1 MSILNSGRP
10 PYISITL
17 LSGCALAYE
26 VLLMRLFSII
36 QWHHFAYMVIGLAL
50 LGYGMSGTLV
60 SIFQNKLSDKYTK
73 LYLACITLFGISS
86 VVCFLL
92 AQHIPFNAE
101 EILWNSEQVLFL
113 AYIFLLLTIPFFFA
127 ATAICLSFMRYPML
141 TSSIYAVDLL
151 GAGLGSLTVII
162 LLSLAFP
169 QWVLVI
175 IGIISIIDVMIA
187 GLELDIKPRYRFNIP
202 AIVVIGILVLAGSHV
217 ELKMSPY
224 KGLSQSLRITGTEI
238 TEELSSPL
246 GILSVVASRDVP
258 LRHVP
263 GMSLNA
269 NQEPLNQLGIFTDGD
284 NISVMTEYPADLNRL
299 GYMDQITSALPYHLK
314 KLNHVLILGTG
325 GGADVLQAKFHQISN
340 ISAIEINPQIVDL
353 VNESY
358 GDFTGHLY
366 QRDDV
371 TIHIGEARDY
381 LVKSSE
387 SYDLI
392 QLALFDAFN
401 ASISGLYSLNESY
414 LYTTEALR
422 IYLQHLNPD
431 GYVSVTR
438 WIKLPPRD
446 TLKLFATATTVLRQM
461 GVTSPE
467 KSLILIRSWQTS
479 TLLIKNGM
487 FTNEELAAVETF
499 CHERSFD
506 LAYTP
511 LLRPDQA
518 NRYNV
523 LSSPL
528 FFQATSAILSEN
540 AESFLDRYKFNLQP
554 ATDNKPFFHHFFKW
568 SAFTEI
574 YQLRRQGGMP
584 LIEWGYINLIVTL
597 LVASLLSIALIVLP
611 VWYFHRHML
620 GSSDNIKGTK
630 VVSYFFTIGLA
641 YLFIEIAFIQK
652 FTQLL
657 HHPIYSIAVTLTAF
671 LIFSGVG
678 SLLTARLLRYFTSE
692 QIIISVATGISALC
706 LIYLLSLGAVFTYL
720 TAAPVGFKA
729 LLISLLIAPLA
740 ILMGMPFPLALASL
754 AKHANYYVPWAWG
767 INGCAS
773 VISVVL
779 ATILAIHLGFSVV
792 ILIAVLLYITI
803 VITFPKPTFS
813 Y

>member
-1 MSILNSGRP
+1 MTTLSSERP

-127 ATAICLSFMRYPML
+127 ATVICLSFMRYPTL
-141 TSSIYAVDLL
+141 TSSIYAADLL

-169 QWVLVI
+169 QWALFI
-175 IGIISIIDVMIA
+175 IGIISVIAVMIA
-187 GLELDIKPRYRFNIP
+187 GWELDIKPGYRVNTL

-217 ELKMSPY
+217 ELDISPY
-224 KGLSQSLRITGTEI
+224 KGLSQTLRITGTEI

-269 NQEPLNQLGIFTDGD
+269 NQEPLNQIGIFTDGD
-284 NISVMTEYPADLNRL
+284 NLSVMTEYPADLERL
-299 GYMDQITSALPYHLK
+299 GYLDKITSALPYQLK
-314 KLNHVLILGTG
+314 KLNHVLIVGAG
-325 GGADVLQAKFHQISN
+325 GGADVLQAKFHQIPD

-353 VNESY
+353 VNENY

-366 QRDDV
+366 QQNDV
-371 TIHIGEARDY
+371 TLHIGEARDY
-381 LVKSSE
+381 LTTSRKN
-387 SYDLI
+387 YDLI
-392 QLALFDAFN
+392 QLALTDAFN
-401 ASISGLYSLNESY
+401 TSISGLYSLNESY
-414 LYTTEALR
+414 LYTTEALHL
-422 IYLQHLNPD
+422 YLERLNPD
-431 GYVSVTR
+431 GYLALTR

-467 KSLILIRSWQTS
+467 KRLILIRSWQTS

-487 FTNEELAAVETF
+487 FTNEELAAVEAF

-511 LLRPDQA
+511 LLQPEQA

-528 FFQATSAILSEN
+528 FYQATSAILSDN
-540 AESFLDRYKFNLQP
+540 AESFLDRYKFNIQP
-554 ATDNKPFFHHFFKW
+554 ATDDKPFFHHFFKW

-597 LVASLLSIALIVLP
+597 LVAGLLSFALIILP
-611 VWYFHRHML
+611 VWFLHRRRL
-620 GSSDNIKGTK
+620 ISSDKIKGVK
-630 VVSYFFTIGLA
+630 VVCYFFTIGLA

-671 LIFSGVG
+671 LVFSGLG
-678 SLLTARLLRYFTSE
+678 SLLTARLLRYFTGE
-692 QIIISVATGISALC
+692 QIIFTVATGISALC
-706 LIYLLSLGAVFTYL
+706 LIYLLSLGTVFTYL

-729 LLISLLIAPLA
+729 LLMSLLIAPLA
-740 ILMGMPFPLALASL
+740 ILMGMPFPIALTSL
-754 AKHANYYVPWAWG
+754 AKHASYYIPWAWG

-779 ATILAIHLGFSVV
+779 ATVFAIHYGFSVV
-792 ILIAVLLYITI
+792 ILIAVLLYMTI

-813 Y
+813 N

>member
-1 MSILNSGRP
+1 MTTLNSERP

-127 ATAICLSFMRYPML
+127 ATVICLSFMRYPTL
-141 TSSIYAVDLL
+141 TSSIYAADLL

-169 QWVLVI
+169 QWALLI
-175 IGIISIIDVMIA
+175 IGIISVIAVMIA
-187 GLELDIKPRYRFNIP
+187 GWELEIKPGYRLNTL

-217 ELKMSPY
+217 ELDISPY
-224 KGLSQSLRITGTEI
+224 KGLSQTLRITGTEI

-269 NQEPLNQLGIFTDGD
+269 NQEPLNQIGIFTDGD
-284 NISVMTEYPADLNRL
+284 NLSVMTEYPADLERL
-299 GYMDQITSALPYHLK
+299 GYLDQITSALPYHLK
-314 KLNHVLILGTG
+314 KLNHVLIVGAG
-325 GGADVLQAKFHQISN
+325 GGADVLQAKFHQIPD

-353 VNESY
+353 VNKNY

-366 QRDDV
+366 QQNDV
-371 TIHIGEARDY
+371 TLHIGEARDY
-381 LVKSSE
+381 LTTSRKN
-387 SYDLI
+387 YDLI
-392 QLALFDAFN
+392 QLALTDAFN
-401 ASISGLYSLNESY
+401 TSISGLYSLNESY
-414 LYTTEALR
+414 LYTTEALH
-422 IYLQHLNPD
+422 IYLQRLNPD
-431 GYVSVTR
+431 GYLALTR

-446 TLKLFATATTVLRQM
+446 TLKLFATATTVLRQR

-467 KSLILIRSWQTS
+467 KRLILIRSWQTS

-511 LLRPDQA
+511 LLQPEQA
-518 NRYNV
+518 NHYNV

-528 FFQATSAILSEN
+528 FFQATSAILSDN
-540 AESFLDRYKFNLQP
+540 AENFLDRYKFNIQP
-554 ATDNKPFFHHFFKW
+554 ATDDKPFFHHFFKW

-597 LVASLLSIALIVLP
+597 LVASLLSIALIILP
-611 VWYFHRHML
+611 VWFLHRRRL
-620 GSSDNIKGTK
+620 ISSDKIKGVK
-630 VVSYFFTIGLA
+630 VVCYFFTIGLA

-671 LIFSGVG
+671 LVFSGLG
-678 SLLTARLLRYFTSE
+678 SLLTARLLRYFTGE
-692 QIIISVATGISALC
+692 KIIIAAATGICALC
-706 LIYLLSLGAVFTYL
+706 LIYLLSLGTVFTYL
-720 TAAPVGFKA
+720 TVAPVGLKA
-729 LLISLLIAPLA
+729 FLMSLLIAPLA
-740 ILMGMPFPLALASL
+740 ILMGMPFPIALTSL
-754 AKHANYYVPWAWG
+754 AKHASYYIPWAWG

-779 ATILAIHLGFSVV
+779 ATVFAIHYGFSVV
-792 ILIAVLLYITI
+792 ILIAVLLYMTI

-813 Y
+813 N